1 MDAVNINI
9 EELEHLLRQ
18 AGNLFQDRTAAGQV
32 QTKGIADYVTAVDYA
47 VQQYIQEHLEASYP
61 HIQFLSEEKA
71 NQEIDQSGLV
81 WVLDP
86 VDGTTNL
93 IHDYHTSCISLALMG
108 GGEVVLGMI
117 YNPYSKELF
126 QAKKGGGSYLN
137 GERITVSG
145 ATHMEESLI
154 AIGTSPYH
162 KEMADENFE
171 LFKRL
176 FLDCQDIRRS
186 GSAAL
191 DLAHVA
197 CGRLEGYFEIGLKI
211 WDFAAGMLLV
221 REAGGSVLDYSGA
234 QADIPAW
241 LITLWRAILR
251 YPVSWRRNTYK
262 IESMPA
268 DAAIENERSI
278 LCTAAYPV

>member
-71 NQEIDQSGLV
+71 NQEIDQSGLG

-234 QADIPAW
+234 QAD
-241 LITLWRAILR
+241 T
-251 YPVSWRRNTYK
+251 
-262 IESMPA
+262 SMVNNIVA
-268 DAAIENERSI
+268 GNSEISRLLASKY
-278 LCTAAYPV
+278 L

>member
-47 VQQYIQEHLEASYP
+47 VQQYIQERIEVSYP
-61 HIQFLSEEKA
+61 DIQFLSEEKA

-145 ATHMEESLI
+145 ATQMEESLI

-211 WDFAAGMLLV
+211 WDFAAGMLLIE
-221 REAGGSVLDYSGA
+221 EAGGRVTTFAGSAVDVTRPS
-234 QADIPAW
+234 DI
-241 LITLWRAILR
+241 LSSNGRIGILL
-251 YPVSWRRNTYK
+251 
-262 IESMPA
+262 
-268 DAAIENERSI
+268 ENE
-278 LCTAAYPV
+278 LLPL

>member
-1 MDAVNINI
+1 MPPKLDMQGSVRQLCGKRKKGILKMDAVNVNI

-47 VQQYIQEHLEASYP
+47 VQQYIQERLEASYP

-108 GGEVVLGMI
+108 GREVVLGMI

-145 ATHMEESLI
+145 ATQMEESLI

-234 QADIPAW
+234 QAD
-241 LITLWRAILR
+241 T
-251 YPVSWRRNTYK
+251 
-262 IESMPA
+262 SMVNNIVA
-268 DAAIENERSI
+268 GNSEISRLLASKY
-278 LCTAAYPV
+278 L